1 VDKTEKFSLHF
12 FNRLPPNFFSIKET
26 KIFLF
31 CFPAD
36 AGIAETPPPHSPP
49 AWAEFIPYNPEGI
62 CAGASNFFWRRKNFK
77 AKRVVDGFRK
87 IKNFSYTLS
96 LAPLENKVLH
106 LSIFLISFIII
117 DEKRQ
122 NVQ

>member
-1 VDKTEKFSLHF
+1 VRSA
-12 FNRLPPNFFSIKET
+12 
-26 KIFLF
+26 FLQ
-31 CFPAD
+31 
-36 AGIAETPPPHSPP
+36 GPP

-106 LSIFLISFIII
+106 LPPHQFYPYKIHI
-117 DEKRQ
+117 
-122 NVQ
+122 